1 MPDLR
6 TIGPNLDDLSAMQA
20 LDSEGMLQHVRTLPA
35 QCRQAWEALEEWDLP
50 QGHRNPKALAIAG
63 MGGSAIGGDLLR
75 TWAEPL
81 APVPIAVVRDYRLP
95 AWVGP
100 ETLVV
105 ASSYSG
111 ETEETL
117 AAFQEAVE
125 RGAPVVALATGG
137 RLAEL
142 AEAHGIPLVRIHH
155 RSVPRAALGA
165 SFVSLLGIA
174 HRAGLVPDPKADLDE
189 ALAEMER
196 LWDAVDVTIPEHRN
210 PAKRL
215 AHALY
220 GRPVLICGAEHL
232 REVARRWKGQ
242 CNENAK
248 AWAFHEELP
257 ELHHNSVMAYESQPT
272 VNRLMAVV
280 LLTSPAYH
288 PRNRLRFQAT
298 EALLECYGVAHFP
311 VEARG
316 ESRLAQMLTT
326 LYLGDY
332 VSFYLAMLYGQDPT
346 AIGTITYLKEVLA
359 QT

>member
-1 MPDLR
+1 MPDLGA
-6 TIGPNLDDLSAMQA
+6 IGPDLDDLPAMQA
-20 LDSEGMLQHVRTLPA
+20 LDPQGMLQQIRSLPA
-35 QCRQAWEALEEWDLP
+35 QCRQAWEALEGWDLP
-50 QGHRNPKALAIAG
+50 QGYRSPRAVAIAG

-75 TWAEPL
+75 TWAEPV
-81 APVPIAVVRDYRLP
+81 APVPIVVVRDYRLP

-117 AAFQEAVE
+117 AAFQEAIQ
-125 RGAPVVALATGG
+125 RGARVVALTTDG
-137 RLAEL
+137 RLAEW
-142 AEAHGIPLVRIHH
+142 AEAQGVPLVRMGH

-174 HRAGLVPDPKADLDE
+174 HRAGLVPDPRPDLDG

-196 LWDAVDVTIPEHRN
+196 LREEVDAAVPEDRN
-210 PAKRL
+210 LAKRL
-215 AHALY
+215 ARALH
-220 GRPVLICGAEHL
+220 GRPVVICGAEHL

-257 ELHHNSVMAYESQPT
+257 ELHHNSVLAYEGDPC

-280 LLTSPAYH
+280 LLTSPLYH

-298 EALLECYGVAHFP
+298 EMLLERYGVAHFR

-316 ESRLAQMLTT
+316 TSRLAQMLTA
-326 LYLGDY
+326 LYVGDY
-332 VSFYLAMLYGQDPT
+332 VSFYLAVLYGQDPT
-346 AIGTITYLKEVLA
+346 AMGTITYLKEVLRSA
-359 QT
+359 

>member
-1 MPDLR
+1 MPDLHAV
-6 TIGPNLDDLSAMQA
+6 GPNLDDLSAMQA
-20 LDSEGMLQHVRTLPA
+20 LDAEGMLQQIRNLPA
-35 QCRQAWEALEEWDLP
+35 QCRRAWADLEGWDLP
-50 QGHRNPKALAIAG
+50 QGHRSPKAVVIAG

-75 TWAEPL
+75 TWAEPV
-81 APVPIAVVRDYRLP
+81 APVPIVVVRDYRLP

-117 AAFQEAVE
+117 AAFQEAVQ
-125 RGAPVVALATGG
+125 RGARVVALTTGG
-137 RLAEL
+137 RLAEW
-142 AEAHGIPLVRIHH
+142 AGAQGTPLVRMSH

-174 HRAGLVPDPKADLDE
+174 HRAGLVPDPQPDLDE

-196 LWDAVDVTIPEHRN
+196 LREEVDAVVPEERN

-215 AHALY
+215 ARALH

-242 CNENAK
+242 FNENAK

-257 ELHHNSVMAYESQPT
+257 ELHHNSVLAYESQPT

-280 LLTSPAYH
+280 LLTSPHYY
-288 PRNRLRFQAT
+288 PRNGLRFQAT
-298 EALLECYGVAHFP
+298 ETLLERYEVAHFR

-316 ESRLAQMLTT
+316 TSRLAQMLTT
-326 LYLGDY
+326 LYFGDY
-332 VSFYLAMLYGQDPT
+332 VSFYLAALYGQDPT
-346 AIGTITYLKEVLA
+346 AMGTITYIKEVLA
-359 QT
+359 RA

>member
-1 MPDLR
+1 MPDLHAL
-6 TIGPNLDDLSAMQA
+6 GFHLDDLSAMQA
-20 LDSEGMLQHVRTLPA
+20 LDSEGMLQQIHHLPD
-35 QCRQAWEALEEWDLP
+35 QCRTAWADLEGWELP
-50 QGHRNPKALAIAG
+50 ESHRHPKAVAIAG

-81 APVPIAVVRDYRLP
+81 APVPIVVVRDYRLP

-100 ETLVV
+100 GTLVV

-117 AAFQEAVE
+117 AAFQEALE
-125 RGAPVVALATGG
+125 RGAPVVALTTGG
-137 RLAEL
+137 RLAEW
-142 AEAHGIPLVRIHH
+142 AEARGVPLVRMRH

-174 HRAGLVPDPKADLDE
+174 HRAGLVPDPRPDLDE

-196 LWDAVDVTIPEHRN
+196 LREEIDAAVPEEKN

-215 AHALY
+215 ARALH
-220 GRPVLICGAEHL
+220 GRPVLVCGAEHL

-248 AWAFHEELP
+248 TWAFHEEVP
-257 ELHHNSVMAYESQPT
+257 ELHHNSILAYEGQPT
-272 VNRLMAVV
+272 VSRLVGVV
-280 LLTSPAYH
+280 LLTSPDYH
-288 PRNRLRFQAT
+288 PRNALRFGAT
-298 EALLECYGVAHFP
+298 EALLARYGVAHFR

-316 ESRLAQMLTT
+316 ASRLAQMLTA
-326 LYLGDY
+326 LYFGDY
-332 VSFYLAMLYGQDPT
+332 VSFYLAVLNGQDPT
-346 AIGTITYLKEVLA
+346 AMGTITYLKEVLA
-359 QT
+359 RA